1 MKQTILSKCLGKM
14 KRVALTLFAAL
25 CVGSVWAEELIFPLY
40 QEVNGKNVS
49 VGYKVWG
56 LGDNHDEVVVVFT
69 NHTQTATWTVP
80 RDLENVQFLVVGGG
94 GGGGGD
100 TKSNDGA
107 SGGAGGG
114 GGGVVTG
121 LVNFVEGSIVSVNVG
136 NGGLGGKK
144 GVSSPV
150 HNLNA
155 AYGAASS
162 LAGDS
167 SFYVDNDLYI
177 KAYAGGADQG
187 GAAQNDWQGNRS
199 GSGGSSAGCRF
210 ITSDVGN
217 ALRGVRGENATYL
230 EDVEFFGQQGAVN
243 TNMVWAAGGG
253 GGASRVGL
261 EAPANTEGGA
271 GGEGLLSYITGQ
283 GVVYGSGG
291 GGGSATSN
299 GRGGLGGTGA
309 GNGHQAANGNG
320 GDALPNQGGGGG
332 GGGGKANG
340 GNGGSG
346 IVVFRYSKINAVAN
360 IGDKEYESLE
370 KAIGDATE
378 NDVIQLVA
386 DIATDAAFE
395 ITKKVTIN
403 LNGKTIATT
412 QADTEGNGVFWVQT
426 GGELTLNGEG
436 TINGVGGNAY
446 NIAIWADGG
455 KVIINGGTYTNVG
468 AQDPGPDGAH
478 FDLIY
483 AKNGGSVEING
494 GTFICETP
502 RWTLNS
508 HNTEKGTFVV
518 KGGTFKDFNPADV
531 NTDDNVTTWC
541 DEGYV
546 ATQGQDGYWTVA
558 AIPVS
563 NNVAKIGGTEYET
576 LKLAFEAAAT
586 MTDPVTVT
594 LLKDVEQVVTVPT
607 GFNGTID
614 LGGKTVT
621 GRIYIANANIA
632 ILNGSVTRKRIGEDS
647 PSRAAIEINAGSL
660 TLSELTVYTDNSH
673 GVRLNG
679 SSTGIINSG
688 TYTLENHST
697 SGYHLLYVNGDA
709 HLKVYGGNFNGE
721 LENSNEGTYVLNVIS
736 VDAKAEIFGGVFYKT
751 KNGSGAPAANGDNIK
766 DGLMFYVA
774 WNKNTKIC

>member
-455 KVIINGGTYTNVG
+455 KVIINGGTYTNEG
-468 AQDPGPDGAH
+468 AQDDGPDGAH

-494 GTFICETP
+494 GTFKCQTP
-502 RWTLNS
+502 NWTLNS
-508 HNTEKGTFVV
+508 HDTAKGTIVV
-518 KGGTFKDFNPADV
+518 KGGTFYQFNPSDCTTEGTGTNFCAANYRVEADGDLYLV
-531 NTDDNVTTWC
+531 KEGYTVTETSVATVTADTEAEALAQVDFSVTTP
-541 DEGYV
+541 EGVDAAAYKNYFKLV
-546 ATQGQDGYWTVA
+546 ATETAEGSKTWIVALALKDELKPVIAETTPAITFNEDGT
-558 AIPVS
+558 
-563 NNVAKIGGTEYET
+563 
-576 LKLAFEAAAT
+576 
-586 MTDPVTVT
+586 VTVNIEKELPGLYYGVRYAT
-594 LLKDVEQVVTVPT
+594 TVEAVDAAEIVP
-607 GFNGTID
+607 G
-614 LGGKTVT
+614 LTVT
-621 GRIYIANANIA
+621 PTEGDTA
-632 ILNGSVTRKRIGEDS
+632 GFFKVVVDFK
-647 PSRAAIEINAGSL
+647 EI
-660 TLSELTVYTDNSH
+660 
-673 GVRLNG
+673 
-679 SSTGIINSG
+679 
-688 TYTLENHST
+688 
-697 SGYHLLYVNGDA
+697 
-709 HLKVYGGNFNGE
+709 K
-721 LENSNEGTYVLNVIS
+721 
-736 VDAKAEIFGGVFYKT
+736 
-751 KNGSGAPAANGDNIK
+751 
-766 DGLMFYVA
+766 
-774 WNKNTKIC
+774 